1 MARRALRFM
10 GWKFLA
16 CVLLGWVQLGHAHA
30 QDATTGLQIISDRA
44 KGNCVA
50 CHALPA
56 QSSSSGGITST
67 LGPTLAGI
75 ANRFNALQLRQWV
88 TDARQIKPDTLMP
101 PFGSTAGLNL
111 PQPAIAV
118 LTPEQIEHVVAALQ
132 TWR

>member
-50 CHALPA
+50 CHSLPG
-56 QSSSSGGITST
+56 QIDSSGGITST
-67 LGPTLAGI
+67 LRPASGVLRI
-75 ANRFNALQLRQWV
+75 ATTRYSCAS
-88 TDARQIKPDTLMP
+88 
-101 PFGSTAGLNL
+101 GSTTPGRSNL
-111 PQPAIAV
+111 IP
-118 LTPEQIEHVVAALQ
+118 
-132 TWR
+132 

>member
-50 CHALPA
+50 CHSLPG
-56 QSSSSGGITST
+56 QIDNSGGITSNF
-67 LGPTLAGI
+67 GPALRGV
-75 ANRFNALQLRQWV
+75 ANRYNPLQLRQWV
-88 TDARQIKPDTLMP
+88 NDARQIKPDTLMP